1 VSRGER
7 EHQHGL
13 YRDHAVVLRTYKLGE
28 ADRIVVLL
36 TEHHGEVRAVAKG
49 ARRTKSRF
57 GARLEPPSHVAVQL
71 YRGRGELDTVTQV
84 ETVDHF
90 RALRDDLHGLGQ
102 ALTMVEAAQQV
113 ALERE
118 PNAAQYRLLLG
129 ALRTLAATPSPLV
142 VAGYLWKLLALE
154 GVAPVLDRCVVCGA
168 GEHLVAF
175 DHMEGGV
182 VCRDDRR
189 GQPLSAAALAL
200 LRDVLGGRLRV
211 ALEAPETAATAEV
224 DRLAVRAAE
233 HHLERRL
240 RSVGVLDSA

>member
-1 VSRGER
+1 VSGE
-7 EHQHGL
+7 QQQGL

-36 TEHHGEVRAVAKG
+36 TENHGEIRAVAKG

-57 GARLEPPSHVAVQL
+57 GARLEPPSHVAVQM

-129 ALRTLAATPSPLV
+129 ALRTLAANPSPLV

-154 GVAPVLDRCVVCGA
+154 GVSPVLDQCVVCGNT
-168 GEHLVAF
+168 EHLVAF

-182 VCRDDRR
+182 VCREDRR
-189 GQPLSAAALAL
+189 GQPLSPTALGL
-200 LRDVLGGRLRV
+200 LRDVLGGRLAA
-211 ALEAPETAATAEV
+211 ALASPETPATAEV
-224 DRLAVRAAE
+224 DRLAIRATE
-233 HHLERRL
+233 HHLERKL

>member
-1 VSRGER
+1 MSRGER

-36 TEHHGEVRAVAKG
+36 TEQHGEVRAVAKG

-84 ETVDHF
+84 DTVDHF
-90 RALRDDLHGLGQ
+90 RALREDLGGLGR
-102 ALTMVEAAQQV
+102 AMTMLEAAQQV

-118 PNAAQYRLLLG
+118 PNPAQYRLLLG

-154 GVAPVLDRCVVCGA
+154 GVAPVLDRCVVCQA
-168 GEHLVAF
+168 PDHLVAF
-175 DHMEGGV
+175 DHAEGGV

-189 GQPLSAAALAL
+189 GQPLSPPALGL
-200 LRDVLGGRLRV
+200 LRDVLGGRLRA
-211 ALEAPETAATAEV
+211 ALDAPETPATAEV
-224 DRLAVRAAE
+224 DRLAIRAAE

>member
-1 VSRGER
+1 MSRGAGEGV
-7 EHQHGL
+7 GL
-13 YRDHAVVLRTYKLGE
+13 YRDHAVVVRTYKLGE

-36 TEHHGEVRAVAKG
+36 TEQHGEVRAVAKG

-71 YRGRGELDTVTQV
+71 YRGKGELDTVTQV
-84 ETVDHF
+84 DTVDHF

-113 ALERE
+113 SLERQAN
-118 PNAAQYRLLLG
+118 PALYRLLLG
-129 ALRTLAATPSPLV
+129 ALRTLAADPSPLV

-154 GVAPVLDRCVVCGA
+154 GVAPVLDECVVCGSPDR
-168 GEHLVAF
+168 LVAF

-189 GQPLSAAALAL
+189 GQPLSPAALGL
-200 LRDVLGGRLRV
+200 LRDVLGGRLKA
-211 ALEAPETAATAEV
+211 ALATPASSATSEV
-224 DRLAVRAAE
+224 EQLAVRAAE
-233 HHLERRL
+233 HHMERRL
-240 RSVGVLDSA
+240 RSVGVLD